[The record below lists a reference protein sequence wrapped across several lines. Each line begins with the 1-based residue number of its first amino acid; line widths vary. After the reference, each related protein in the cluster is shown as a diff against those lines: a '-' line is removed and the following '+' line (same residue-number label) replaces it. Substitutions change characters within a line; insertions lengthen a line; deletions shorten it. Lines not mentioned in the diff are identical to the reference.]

1 MEDQHFFVVHV
12 KINSAVNQLV
22 LIKAWQFTKKN
33 LIDMKN
39 LKGVIMANHASAKK
53 RSRQNKVRNTVNSQ
67 YLSKFRTALN
77 KFKSSVEEKNDH
89 EIQKS
94 FSAVNSIMA
103 KALKRGIFKKEYI
116 SRKLSSLSKQISKK

>member
-1 MEDQHFFVVHV
+1 
-12 KINSAVNQLV
+12 
-22 LIKAWQFTKKN
+22 
-33 LIDMKN
+33 
-39 LKGVIMANHASAKK
+39 MANHASAKK
-53 RSRQNKVRNTVNSQ
+53 RSRQNLVRNSVNSQ

-77 KFKSSVEEKNDH
+77 KFKSSLESKNDQ

-103 KALKRGIFKKEYI
+103 KASKKGIFKKEYI